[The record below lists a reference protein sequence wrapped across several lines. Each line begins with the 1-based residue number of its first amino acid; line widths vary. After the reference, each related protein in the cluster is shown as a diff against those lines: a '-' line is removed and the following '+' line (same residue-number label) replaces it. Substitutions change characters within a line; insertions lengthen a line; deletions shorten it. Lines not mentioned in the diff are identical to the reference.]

1 MRKYQFEFEVEKK
14 KYKTMDELRLHPCT
28 KSNPTVKIW
37 YIKGNGLK
45 QVYKEAPLWDVVSRN
60 Y

>member
-1 MRKYQFEFEVEKK
+1 
-14 KYKTMDELRLHPCT
+14 MDELRLHPCT

-45 QVYKEAPLWDVVSRN
+45 QVYKEDLLWDVIRDRKLFEKQK
-60 Y
+60 